1 MAAATELP
9 SKITLGEPDAHI
21 GTRHV
26 RTVVKGLL
34 IFALLATIVLLL
46 FYRPAAYLAAIPI
59 PVLYFLLVVLNLVE
73 RRTRASQLQ
82 RPGENAISQE
92 EVEVDVEII
101 GILTVMKVLG
111 VLAIGTFIIAAA
123 FFDLAVVGVIAAGG
137 FMLAIL
143 IELPYLPLFFTESER
158 DERAEL
164 TGESKPH
171 AEPN

>member
-1 MAAATELP
+1 M
-9 SKITLGEPDAHI
+9 
-21 GTRHV
+21 
-26 RTVVKGLL
+26 
-34 IFALLATIVLLL
+34 
-46 FYRPAAYLAAIPI
+46 
-59 PVLYFLLVVLNLVE
+59 E
-73 RRTRASQLQ
+73 RRTRASQLR
-82 RPGENAISQE
+82 RPGENAIRQE

-111 VLAIGTFIIAAA
+111 VLAIGTFIIGAA

-137 FMLAIL
+137 FMLTML

-171 AEPN
+171 AERN